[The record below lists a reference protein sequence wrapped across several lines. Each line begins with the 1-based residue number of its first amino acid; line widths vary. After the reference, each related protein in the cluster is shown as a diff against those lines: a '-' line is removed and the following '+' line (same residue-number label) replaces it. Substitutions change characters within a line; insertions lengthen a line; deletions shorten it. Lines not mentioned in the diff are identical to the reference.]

1 MTGKTNLAGRQRPGI
16 VIDSAGAVKFNI
28 ACLLAGAE
36 GTENG
41 KPMRAGF
48 VKCTGVGAGKSVGNG
63 NALL

>member
-1 MTGKTNLAGRQRPGI
+1 MPRNCRGQVNPGI
-16 VIDSAGAVKFNI
+16 QIDSAGAVGFNV

-48 VKCTGVGAGKSVGNG
+48 VKCTGVGAGKSIGAGSPVQF
-63 NALL
+63 